1 MDKETQIAETL
12 KQNIP
17 QPAESTPAVST
28 PLVSDPSLTPI
39 TYDLDEMTLYKLQ
52 QHFGDQYKEGDFD
65 ANKQASYI
73 YQTVSERVGSQEYP
87 VVVAK
92 INDLKQMLGIN
103 HAENARYKLYEWLRL
118 DQKRSKI
125 EMEMNSVRGIL

>member
-1 MDKETQIAETL
+1 MDETKIAESL

-17 QPAESTPAVST
+17 QEVEATPVT
-28 PLVSDPSLTPI
+28 PKPTVSDPALVPI

-65 ANKQASYI
+65 GNKQASYI
-73 YQTVSERVGSQEYP
+73 YQTVSDRVGTQDYP
-87 VVVAK
+87 VVISK

-118 DQKRSKI
+118 DQKRSRI
-125 EMEMNSVRGIL
+125 EMEMNSVRGIM